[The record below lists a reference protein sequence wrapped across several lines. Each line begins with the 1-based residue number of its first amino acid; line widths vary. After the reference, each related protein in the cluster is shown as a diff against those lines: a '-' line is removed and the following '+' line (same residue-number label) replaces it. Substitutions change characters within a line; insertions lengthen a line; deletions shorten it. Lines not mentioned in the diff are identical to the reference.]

1 MNLLPFEKVERVV
14 LQKREVETNLEFGCL
29 PDKRTIP
36 ELLDKGVIN
45 LNKPKGP
52 TSHMVS
58 DYVKRIFNAKKA
70 GHGGS
75 LDPGVTG
82 ILPTG
87 LNKATA
93 VMQALLTS
101 GKEYVAVM
109 HLHKDVPEDEIRKA
123 CEQFIGE
130 ITQLPP
136 KKSAVKRVK
145 RKRTVYYFEIL
156 EIDGKDI
163 LFKMGS
169 QAGTYVRRICD
180 DVGKKLGVGAHM
192 AELIRTKAGPFQ
204 SKDWVTLQDLEDA
217 FAYYNES
224 NNDKFLRYC
233 VKPMEFAVNHLAKIW
248 ILDNAVD
255 TLAHGAPLNI
265 PGIAKLHSN
274 IQEGDPVAIM
284 TLKDELVAL
293 AVAKLSSED
302 IMKLDKGLA
311 ATSSRVLMDI
321 GIYTTSK

>member
-1 MNLLPFEKVERVV
+1 MALLPFEKIHREI
-14 LQKREVETNLEFGCL
+14 LIKREADTNPEFGCY
-29 PDKRTIP
+29 PDKRTVK
-36 ELLDKGVIN
+36 ELLEKGVIN

-82 ILPTG
+82 VLPAG

-93 VMQALLTS
+93 VMQALLTA
-101 GKEYVAVM
+101 GKEYIAIM
-109 HLHKDVPEDEIRKA
+109 HLHKDVSEDKIRAA
-123 CEQFIGE
+123 CNEFIGE

-136 KKSAVKRVK
+136 KKSAVKRVQ
-145 RKRTVYYFEIL
+145 RKRTVYYFEII
-156 EIDGKDI
+156 EIDGKDV

-180 DVGKKLGVGAHM
+180 DVGKKLGIAAHM
-192 AELIRTKAGPFQ
+192 SELIRTKAGPFQ
-204 SKDWVTLQDLEDA
+204 AKEWVSLQDLEDA
-217 FAYYNES
+217 FAYFNES

-233 VKPMEFAVNHLAKIW
+233 VKPMEFAVRHLGKIW
-248 ILDNAVD
+248 VLDNAVD
-255 TLAHGAPLNI
+255 SLAHGAPLHV

-274 IQEGDPVAIM
+274 IKEGDPIAIM

-293 AVAKLSSED
+293 ATAKLSSEE
-302 IMKLDKGLA
+302 ILEKEKGLA
-311 ATSSRVLMDI
+311 AKSSRVLMDI
-321 GIYTTSK
+321 GVYKV